1 MSVRYFYHL
10 TRDEDSGRYLIN
22 LVITTAFLEQGILD
36 PDNEEDALLLAAM
49 ALGRHDT
56 PTNNPLNTRTLNTFY
71 DVFDLHLQEGAI
83 NRPYYATL

>member
-22 LVITTAFLEQGILD
+22 VVITTAFLEQGILD
-36 PDNEEDALLLAAM
+36 PDSEEDAM
-49 ALGRHDT
+49 ALGKHDS

-71 DVFDLHLQEGAI
+71 DVLDLYLQEGTI